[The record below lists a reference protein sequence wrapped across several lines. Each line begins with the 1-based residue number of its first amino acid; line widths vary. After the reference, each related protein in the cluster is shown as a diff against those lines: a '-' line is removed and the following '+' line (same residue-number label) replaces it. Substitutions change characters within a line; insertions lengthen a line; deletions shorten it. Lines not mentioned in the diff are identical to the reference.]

1 MPLRAA
7 ACLHL
12 HPTHCSQMFDSLQ
25 RNIAGTATSTATIG
39 GPVAVA
45 FIAAAGSFLRRLTLG
60 VSTPWLLPVGAMQ
73 LGAKAATNAAQ
84 TARQSGGHR
93 WAAWPARRRVS
104 AVVCGALL
112 HAQWRTGAATATE
125 KKCACE
131 SSFCGRF
138 RMPERAQA
146 CELKA

>member
-25 RNIAGTATSTATIG
+25 RNIAGTAASTATIG

-45 FIAAAGSFLRRLTLG
+45 FIAAAGSFLRR
-60 VSTPWLLPVGAMQ
+60 SDAWREHPV
-73 LGAKAATNAAQ
+73 AAAG
-84 TARQSGGHR
+84 RCH
-93 WAAWPARRRVS
+93 AAWSEGGDQRGPDGAPERRPSMGGLACSQARLGRR
-104 AVVCGALL
+104 L
-112 HAQWRTGAATATE
+112 RRFAARSMAHRRCHGYG